1 MEKPYTIPSMLF
13 IVVVGCFV
21 GNISLGSTVVSET
34 SIEREQSNLMP
45 DFMRRGVESTSF
57 HLSFFSYKP
66 NLEQLTAL
74 LNSLGVPAL
83 DAGLMPVVS
92 VKLKHTPE
100 LSSQIAL
107 GYWTNSAALPPPS
120 AADLSAAFIPISFNL
135 LYYPVLLNNFLPLY
149 VGGGVGYSYLS
160 VAGSALPLLAAQGVA
175 LDNGNSGLTG
185 YAQIGLTYL
194 LLEDQLTLTLEAK
207 RILKT
212 FKGSGTVPFDL
223 DFDGTAI
230 GVGIGLHF

>member
-1 MEKPYTIPSMLF
+1 MNKSYTIPLLLL
-13 IVVVGCFV
+13 IVLIGCFV
-21 GNISLGSTVVSET
+21 GNISLESAVVSEMPTEGEQT
-34 SIEREQSNLMP
+34 SLLP
-45 DFMRRGVESTSF
+45 DFMRRSVESTSF

-66 NLEQLTAL
+66 NLEQLTTL

-92 VKLKHTPE
+92 VKLKHMPE
-100 LSSQIAL
+100 LSSQIAI
-107 GYWTNSAALPPPS
+107 GYWTNGTALPPPN
-120 AADLSAAFIPISFNL
+120 AADLSATFIPISFNL
-135 LYYPVLLNNFLPLY
+135 LYQPLLLSDLLPLY
-149 VGGGVGYSYLS
+149 LGGGVGYSHLS
-160 VAGSALPLLAAQGVA
+160 VTGSALPLLAAQGVA

-194 LLEDQLTLTLEAK
+194 LLDDRLTLTLEAK

-212 FKGSGTVPFDL
+212 FKGSGAVPFDL
-223 DFDGTAI
+223 DFDGTAV